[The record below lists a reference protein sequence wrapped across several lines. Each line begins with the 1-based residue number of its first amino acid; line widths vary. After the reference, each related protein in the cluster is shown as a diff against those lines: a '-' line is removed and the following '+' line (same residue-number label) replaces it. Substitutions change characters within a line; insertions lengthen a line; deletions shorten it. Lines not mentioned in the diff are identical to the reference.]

1 MTARTCVA
9 IGCTSPVLARRL
21 CLTHYRQLA
30 STGQA
35 CSVPGC
41 DHPRHAGGMCTGH
54 YQRSQKGA
62 PLDKPLRVIHF
73 RQTVIE
79 DVEWI
84 IGTDS
89 PESIAERL
97 GYRCLDTL
105 QSSLRKWGRADLAD
119 RLSPNGV
126 RTAA

>member
-9 IGCTSPVLARRL
+9 IGCTSPVLARCL

-35 CSVPGC
+35 CSVPDC

-54 YQRSQKGA
+54 YQRAQKGA
-62 PLDKPLRVIHF
+62 PLDKPLRVIHS

-79 DVEWI
+79 DVVWI

-97 GYRCLDTL
+97 GYRRLDTL

-119 RLSPNGV
+119 RLSPDGV
-126 RTAA
+126 RRAA

>member
-1 MTARTCVA
+1 MTARTCAA
-9 IGCTSPVLARRL
+9 IGCTSPVLARHL
-21 CLTHYRQLA
+21 CSEHYRQLA

-41 DHPRHAGGMCTGH
+41 DHPRHAGGTCTGH
-54 YQRSQKGA
+54 YQRAQKGA

-89 PESIAERL
+89 PESIAVRL

-105 QSSLRKWGRADLAD
+105 QTSLRKWGRADLAD
-119 RLSPNGV
+119 RLSPDGV
-126 RTAA
+126 RRAA